1 MHYPILHLI
10 PGVGIISLILSGCA
24 SPAATVNDKLDETT
38 GVTVTFVETP
48 LVLYRETPA
57 QAAYARGYAHLGPI
71 QVNRSGSHK
80 YYLWV
85 GSWATMQRSSVSE
98 HRDGFESIVVFADGE
113 PLVLE
118 LSGWTPAAIGVSEST
133 YLKPVASS
141 TDAYYRVTVDQIRMI
156 AAARDIRLRT
166 SGSRPKEYE
175 LWDDQTVAKAEF
187 AAFLERVLL

>member
-1 MHYPILHLI
+1 MRYTILHLI
-10 PGVGIISLILSGCA
+10 PGIGIISLILSGCA
-24 SPAATVNDKLDETT
+24 SPAPTISDKLDETT

-57 QAAYARGYAHLGPI
+57 QAAYARDYAHVGPI
-71 QVNRSGSHK
+71 QINRSGNYL

-85 GSWATMQRSSVSE
+85 GSWANMQRSRVSE

>member
-1 MHYPILHLI
+1 MRYPLLHLI
-10 PGVGIISLILSGCA
+10 PGIGIISLILSGCA
-24 SPAATVNDKLDETT
+24 SPAATVSDKLDETT

-57 QAAYARGYAHLGPI
+57 QAAYARDYAHLGPI
-71 QVNRSGSHK
+71 QINRSGSHQ

-85 GSWATMQRSSVSE
+85 GSWATMRRSSVSV

-118 LSGWTPAAIGVSEST
+118 LSGWTPAAIGASEPT

-156 AAARDIRLRT
+156 AGAHDIRLRT
-166 SGSRPKEYE
+166 SGSSPKEYE
-175 LWDDQTVAKAEF
+175 LWDDQAAAKAEF